1 MAKPK
6 SQQRTNLGQELG
18 VQLQRIED
26 LLTSL
31 VRIQLSDVVKKEL
44 DEPGMKKLYILTGN
58 HTIRDVEKKTKIPR
72 STISRIWQQWEQLGR
87 LIKDGKTY
95 RKVL

>member
-1 MAKPK
+1 MAKLK
-6 SQQRTNLGQELG
+6 SQQRTNLGEELG
-18 VQLQRIED
+18 TQLQRIED

-44 DEPGMKKLYILTGN
+44 DEPDMKKLYILTGN
-58 HTIRDVEKKTKIPR
+58 HTIRDIEKKTNIPR
-72 STISRIWQQWEQLGR
+72 STISRIWQQWEQSGL
-87 LIKDGKTY
+87 LIKNGKTY